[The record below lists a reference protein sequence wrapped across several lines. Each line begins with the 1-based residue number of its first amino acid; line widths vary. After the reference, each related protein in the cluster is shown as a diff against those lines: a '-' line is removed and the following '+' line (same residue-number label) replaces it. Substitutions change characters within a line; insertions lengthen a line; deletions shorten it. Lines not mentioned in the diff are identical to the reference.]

1 MNFFSPQKEVLL
13 SVIAYSLCS
22 GSLVLINK
30 LTLHYLPFPSL
41 VIAFQLAACI
51 TLVYGAKL
59 LGYIDVDPFNWQYVK
74 PYLLY
79 TGFFCFGVYC
89 NMRSLASSNVETVIV
104 FRALAPVMVAFLDA
118 IFLGREWPSQR
129 SWAGLSTLV
138 LGAYLYANEDEKFQ
152 TQGYSAYGWPALYT
166 IVIAL
171 EMAYGK
177 SIVKSVPLKTRSGP
191 VIYTNVLGFMPMLVF
206 AMAGK
211 EYGKLWDFWW
221 TGSEQRLPPV
231 SVVLLI
237 IGALVGTLIGY
248 SSWWCRSVVS
258 ATSFTLI
265 GVVNKCLTILMN
277 VMIWDQHATP
287 GGIFALFIC
296 ISGGMIYK
304 QAPMRGASST
314 KTAAGE
320 DNKTDDDETLDLIE
334 KEQTGEESTIV
345 EKEKGDGAAQRRL
358 G

>member
-1 MNFFSPQKEVLL
+1 MLL
-13 SVIAYSLCS
+13 FA
-22 GSLVLINK
+22 
-30 LTLHYLPFPSL
+30 
-41 VIAFQLAACI
+41 
-51 TLVYGAKL
+51 
-59 LGYIDVDPFNWQYVK
+59 
-74 PYLLY
+74 
-79 TGFFCFGVYC
+79 
-89 NMRSLASSNVETVIV
+89 NV
-104 FRALAPVMVAFLDA
+104 
-118 IFLGREWPSQR
+118 G
-129 SWAGLSTLV
+129 
-138 LGAYLYANEDEKFQ
+138 N
-152 TQGYSAYGWPALYT
+152 
-166 IVIAL
+166 
-171 EMAYGK
+171 
-177 SIVKSVPLKTRSGP
+177 
-191 VIYTNVLGFMPMLVF
+191 
-206 AMAGK
+206 